1 MLANKTLTVR
11 LQSYMVEHIER
22 RVKELGKLH
31 DMDMS
36 KYIRWLIRKD
46 YQQCKQGE
54 HNGEKR

>member
-22 RVKELGKLH
+22 RVNELGQIY

-46 YQQCKQGE
+46 YQQCKGE